1 MHDMDPDI
9 FCLGGSRIPI
19 KLKWILSTE
28 LETMWIVMEAYVS
41 KLKIKLTSPNLVPI
55 AHKMVRCDET
65 FEDDNPVRILCS
77 LNEKVCQGRDRHV
90 RFICTV
96 Q

>member
-1 MHDMDPDI
+1 MTWVQIH
-9 FCLGGSRIPI
+9 FLGRIRI
-19 KLKWILSTE
+19 KVKRILH
-28 LETMWIVMEAYVS
+28 
-41 KLKIKLTSPNLVPI
+41 KKNPNLVPI

-77 LNEKVCQGRDRHV
+77 LNEKVCQGRDRDV
-90 RFICTV
+90 TLICTV

>member
-1 MHDMDPDI
+1 MTWVQINFLGRIQDPHQSETD
-9 FCLGGSRIPI
+9 PI
-19 KLKWILSTE
+19 QKN
-28 LETMWIVMEAYVS
+28 
-41 KLKIKLTSPNLVPI
+41 PNLVPI

-77 LNEKVCQGRDRHV
+77 LDEKVCQGRDRDV